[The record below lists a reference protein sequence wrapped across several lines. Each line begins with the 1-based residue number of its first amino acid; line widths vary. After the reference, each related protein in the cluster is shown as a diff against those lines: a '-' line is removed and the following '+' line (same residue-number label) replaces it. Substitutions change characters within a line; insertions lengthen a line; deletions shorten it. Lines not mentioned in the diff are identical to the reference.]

1 MNQSLCIERIEHFGR
16 GRRGG
21 KFCLASRKRCPGV
34 KAFFCV
40 AGDLVRFV
48 WGRATEMLL
57 MMEGE

>member
-40 AGDLVRFV
+40 GWDVLRCIGTQAAR
-48 WGRATEMLL
+48 MLL
-57 MMEGE
+57 MMETE